1 MRCSFWQ
8 YSDGSE
14 RQTWMSPMTTY
25 EGATDLRNATIAK
38 QFFPD
43 QAQFR
48 RLQLVKAQLDPHG
61 MFSNVGTVPLPA

>member
-1 MRCSFWQ
+1 
-8 YSDGSE
+8 
-14 RQTWMSPMTTY
+14 MTTY